1 MYIITSDNRFGIAFD
16 SFEIW
21 DKSFGM
27 LADKLD
33 LGKLVTELPK
43 YKEFFGTSVVK
54 PMIVQ
59 NGRVRELTDKEF
71 EHLVEIY
78 KMDEAIKQLKRELR
92 SCLDMGSVHWA
103 RVYQTMIDIRMLA
116 KDIHIRDF
124 SLGW

>member
-1 MYIITSDNRFGIAFD
+1 MYIITSDNRFGFSFD

-43 YKEFFGTSVVK
+43 YKEFFGAAVVK
-54 PMIVQ
+54 PMIVH
-59 NGRVRELTDKEF
+59 NGKIRELTDREF
-71 EHLVEIY
+71 EHLVYIY
-78 KMDEAIKQLKRELR
+78 NDDEAIKAYTRHTRRLLNVDSIE
-92 SCLDMGSVHWA
+92 WA
-103 RVYQTMIDIRMLA
+103 KVYQLMIDCRILHR
-116 KDIHIRDF
+116 DVHIRDF